1 MRTHRSKLSPG
12 LQERKSTSRL
22 LEGRGNH
29 EYKCKDLL
37 IRSGTTAPS
46 SNKARNEAASIT
58 NTFAFP
64 KPDLGPIQVAQA
76 DQQRYDRVK

>member
-1 MRTHRSKLSPG
+1 MRTHRSKSSPG
-12 LQERKSTSRL
+12 LQERTSTTRL

-46 SNKARNEAASIT
+46 SNKARNEAASIP
-58 NTFAFP
+58 FAFP
-64 KPDLGPIQVAQA
+64 KPGLGPIPEYRWHRQISSATIG
-76 DQQRYDRVK
+76 